1 MAEDVIDF
9 PPTLKGQANLLKT
22 QQTELDR
29 ALRAPAP
36 SGEALALCS
45 QQHAHLHP
53 AEASGHTAWSF
64 EDNLLSGLQ
73 ERHLRMVPTGEE
85 HSIAWL
91 LWHMTRCEDITM
103 NLLVV
108 RGKQGLVTGGH
119 LGRMKI
125 AWRDTGN
132 TMTPDDIVN
141 FSEAVDLDA
150 LRAYRVAVAR
160 QTNALIHQMDSREL
174 NRKVRAEDMR
184 RVWDEG
190 ALLPGAESIGSY
202 WGNRTIAG
210 LLLMPA
216 TRHQLQHLME
226 ALAIIRKLDK

>member
-103 NLLVV
+103 NLLVL
-108 RGKQGLVTGGH
+108 LV
-119 LGRMKI
+119 
-125 AWRDTGN
+125 
-132 TMTPDDIVN
+132 
-141 FSEAVDLDA
+141 
-150 LRAYRVAVAR
+150 
-160 QTNALIHQMDSREL
+160 
-174 NRKVRAEDMR
+174 
-184 RVWDEG
+184 
-190 ALLPGAESIGSY
+190 IGSTDVL
-202 WGNRTIAG
+202 WR
-210 LLLMPA
+210 PSWPDEDCVE
-216 TRHQLQHLME
+216 RH
-226 ALAIIRKLDK
+226 RKHYDPR